1 MTYQKKSS
9 KKWPIAIALI
19 VIISVATG
27 AALYL
32 TLPEIV
38 VDVGVKAGDTFTYSL
53 SSQVQLNAANATVDP
68 GFDQYN
74 QTDYYKI
81 TITDVTGTNVSMSC
95 EWRFLNGTSLSYLQ
109 SVDIATG
116 AKSDENGFWALYPAN
131 LKIGSYLRPRGY
143 DQQTV
148 NNTDTTNYASGS
160 RSRCYWHIE
169 NAFTDPSDQSG
180 ETMRYDYVNIFFDRQ
195 TGMMT
200 SFANW
205 QVYTNPSKAEAIFW
219 TLKSSSVWEV

>member
-19 VIISVATG
+19 VILSVATG

-38 VDVGVKAGDTFTYSL
+38 VDVGVKVGDTFTYSIKN
-53 SSQVQLNAANATVDP
+53 QIQLNDANATIDP

-81 TITDVTGTNVSMSC
+81 TITGVTNTNVSMTS
-95 EWRFLNGTSLSYLQ
+95 EWRFLNGTSVTFLQ
-109 SVDIATG
+109 NIDIANG
-116 AKSDENGFWALYPAN
+116 AKSDENGFWAIYPAN
-131 LKIGSYLRPRGY
+131 LKIGSLLRPRGY
-143 DQQTV
+143 DEQTV
-148 NNTDTTNYASGS
+148 NNTDTSKARPVNS
-160 RSRCYWHIE
+160 WHIY

-180 ETMRYDYVNIFFDRQ
+180 ETLRYDYVNIFFDKQ
-195 TGMMT
+195 SGMLMEY
-200 SFANW
+200 SNY
-205 QVYTNPSKAEAIFW
+205 QIYTKPSKTEAVFW
-219 TLKSSSVWEV
+219 TLTGSSVWEVS

>member
-19 VIISVATG
+19 VILSVATG

-53 SSQVQLNAANATVDP
+53 SSQVQLNAANATMDP
-68 GFDQYN
+68 GFDLYN

-81 TITDVTGTNVSMSC
+81 TITGVTGTNVSMTN
-95 EWRFLNGTSLSYLQ
+95 EWRFLNGTTVNYQ
-109 SVDIATG
+109 QTVDIATG
-116 AKSDENGFWALYPAN
+116 AKSDENGFWAIYPSN
-131 LKIGSYLRPRGY
+131 LKIGSLLRPKGY
-143 DQQTV
+143 DGQIV
-148 NNTDTTNYASGS
+148 NNTDTTKPRAVNS
-160 RSRCYWHIE
+160 WHIE
-169 NAFTDPSDQSG
+169 NAFTDPSDQTG
-180 ETMRYDYVNIFFDRQ
+180 ETMRYDYVNIYFDRQ
-195 TGMMT
+195 TGMMMT
-200 SFANW
+200 YTNY
-205 QVYTNPSKAEAIFW
+205 QIYTNPSKTEAIFW

>member
-38 VDVGVKAGDTFTYSL
+38 VDVGVKAGDTFTYKL
-53 SSQVQLNAANATVDP
+53 SSQVQLNAANATMDP
-68 GFDQYN
+68 GIDQYN

-81 TITDVTGTNVSMSC
+81 TISAVTGTNVSMSS
-95 EWRFLNGTSLSYLQ
+95 EWKFLNGTTVNFLQ
-109 SVDIATG
+109 TVDIATG
-116 AKSDENGFWALYPAN
+116 AKSDEYGFWAIYPAN
-131 LKIGSYLRPRGY
+131 LKIGSPLRPKGY
-143 DQQTV
+143 DGQTV
-148 NNTDTTNYASGS
+148 NNTDTTNYAGGS

-169 NAFTDPSDQSG
+169 NAFSDPSDQSG

-200 SFANW
+200 SYTNW
-205 QVYTNPSKAEAIFW
+205 QIYTKPSMTEAIFW
-219 TLKSSSVWEV
+219 TLTGSSVWEV